1 MGMVLLG
8 ACQQCGQPFYS
19 YDTYMLEKFH
29 ISCHCLGAVMLAMG
43 VPHISQL
50 PMPFEDSYYEE
61 DPQ

>member
-1 MGMVLLG
+1 MGYVILG
-8 ACQQCGQPFYS
+8 NCSQCFAPIYTF
-19 YDTYMLEKFH
+19 DTYVLEKFH

-61 DPQ
+61 E